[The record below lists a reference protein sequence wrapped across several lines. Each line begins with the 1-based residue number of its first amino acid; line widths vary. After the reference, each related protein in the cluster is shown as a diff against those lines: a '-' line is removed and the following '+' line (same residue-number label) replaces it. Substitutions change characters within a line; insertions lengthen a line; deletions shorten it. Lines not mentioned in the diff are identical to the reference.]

1 MPQRKQTPK
10 TPKQTSSASPADQ
23 QQQYSVRDRSER
35 ALHRTPVLDKIIVDQ
50 GESDAGGGLL
60 RGMDVKALRI
70 RRKKAREI
78 QIPGWRQ
85 LTVERGRTGQAM
97 VEEETGVM
105 DIEDTSDEIYIERHA
120 KERPSLSDLFLFF
133 RWNTGT
139 GM

>member
-1 MPQRKQTPK
+1 
-10 TPKQTSSASPADQ
+10 
-23 QQQYSVRDRSER
+23 
-35 ALHRTPVLDKIIVDQ
+35 VDQ

-97 VEEETGVM
+97 VEEETGLM

-120 KERPSLSDLFLFF
+120 KERPSFSGNFF
-133 RWNTGT
+133 FVTGILNTGT
-139 GM
+139 GTVV